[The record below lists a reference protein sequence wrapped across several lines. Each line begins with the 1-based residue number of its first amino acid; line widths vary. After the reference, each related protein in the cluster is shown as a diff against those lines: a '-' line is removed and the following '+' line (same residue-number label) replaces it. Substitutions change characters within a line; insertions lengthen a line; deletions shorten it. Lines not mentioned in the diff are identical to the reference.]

1 MKPFLALPL
10 ALSLACAGMSS
21 STNPSATAATP
32 GQSCG
37 AMVPAVAYRGS
48 PVYAGPDSSMGP
60 MTTLKEDTPVCA
72 STDSVGFGFRKV
84 KLANGNTGFVPE
96 SSLSI

>member
-1 MKPFLALPL
+1 MKPFVALLL
-10 ALSLACAGMSS
+10 ALSAACAGMSS
-21 STNPSATAATP
+21 STNQSSAAAN

-37 AMVPAVAYRGS
+37 TMIPAVAYRGS
-48 PVYAGPDSSMGP
+48 PVYAGPDSTLTP
-60 MTTLKEDTPVCA
+60 ITTLKQDTPVCA
-72 STDSVGFGFRKV
+72 SSESLGFGFRKV

>member
-1 MKPFLALPL
+1 MKPFVALLL
-10 ALSLACAGMSS
+10 ALSSACAGMSS
-21 STNPSATAATP
+21 STNQHSAASN

-37 AMVPAVAYRGS
+37 SMIPATAYRGS
-48 PVYAGPDSSMGP
+48 PVYAGPDSTLSP
-60 MTTLKEDTPVCA
+60 MATLKEDTPVCA
-72 STDSVGFGFRKV
+72 SSESVGFGFRKV